1 MLRYILE
8 SNLVVFFTLLIV
20 LLIFSSSLYL
30 ALIILR
36 YIDAFKK
43 PSKQKIIFFVSLLVG
58 GLIFNYIGQLSFI
71 EELIADQYIIGA
83 LIFLYVFTGLVLKSI
98 SESIAHYN
106 QRGRKLDIFYPSL
119 SKFLTAGIFLAI
131 GVITYISGIG
141 LSLGGARGMNLL
153 QRLFVNITHFFGLII
168 WLVGLISLLLLLF
181 NSSVFIFK
189 KLSLKFVS
197 KN

>member
-1 MLRYILE
+1 
-8 SNLVVFFTLLIV
+8 
-20 LLIFSSSLYL
+20 
-30 ALIILR
+30 
-36 YIDAFKK
+36 
-43 PSKQKIIFFVSLLVG
+43 
-58 GLIFNYIGQLSFI
+58 
-71 EELIADQYIIGA
+71 
-83 LIFLYVFTGLVLKSI
+83 VLKSI

>member
-1 MLRYILE
+1 
-8 SNLVVFFTLLIV
+8 
-20 LLIFSSSLYL
+20 
-30 ALIILR
+30 
-36 YIDAFKK
+36 
-43 PSKQKIIFFVSLLVG
+43 VSLLVG

>member
-1 MLRYILE
+1 M
-8 SNLVVFFTLLIV
+8 
-20 LLIFSSSLYL
+20 
-30 ALIILR
+30 
-36 YIDAFKK
+36 
-43 PSKQKIIFFVSLLVG
+43 SLLVG